1 MEPVRDAVSSV
12 LKRRVVKPT
21 EQRRAEILEA
31 ALHLFSSKG
40 FHDTTMEEVA
50 REAGVAKGTIYLY
63 FQSKE
68 HLLLALKRDFMQG
81 LTDVVANIV
90 AEAIEQI
97 EQGKNAPARGEAPR
111 TPPDYRDIIDDIF
124 QGVVDYHTSR
134 REEVEVVVRQSPS
147 PDLVHEALELER
159 EYLALVT
166 NAFKTGMDYELVHTE
181 DPEMTAHLITAA
193 IRDNIATC
201 LCYGEPA
208 DIDRLVEASKQMLYK
223 ALAPNVVL
231 PPRRPRLVKG

>member
-1 MEPVRDAVSSV
+1 LDSVRETVSSV

-31 ALHLFSSKG
+31 ALQLFSSKG

-50 REAGVAKGTIYLY
+50 NAAGVAKGTIYLY

-81 LTDVVANIV
+81 LTDAVANIV
-90 AEAIEQI
+90 ADAIEQL
-97 EQGKNAPARGEAPR
+97 EGGKG
-111 TPPDYRDIIDDIF
+111 TDYRDIIDDIF
-124 QGVVDYHTSR
+124 DSVVEYHTSR
-134 REEVEVVVRQSPS
+134 RDAVEVVVRQSPS
-147 PDLVHEALELER
+147 PDLVNEALELER
-159 EYLALVT
+159 DYLGLIT
-166 NAFKTGMDYELVHTE
+166 SAFRTGMEYGLVHTE

-208 DIDRLVEASKQMLYK
+208 DLDRLVEASKQMLYK
-223 ALAPNVVL
+223 ALAPEIEL
-231 PPRRPRLVKG
+231 PPRRPRLVRSTPS

>member
-12 LKRRVVKPT
+12 LKRRVVKQA

-90 AEAIEQI
+90 ADAIEQL
-97 EQGKNAPARGEAPR
+97 EAGQKEI
-111 TPPDYRDIIDDIF
+111 DYRDIIDDIF

-166 NAFKTGMDYELVHTE
+166 SAFRTGMEFGLVHTE
-181 DPEMTAHLITAA
+181 DPEMTAHLIIAA

-201 LCYGEPA
+201 LCYGEPS
-208 DIDRLVEASKQMLYK
+208 DIERLVEASKQMLYK
-223 ALAPNVVL
+223 ALAPGVEL
-231 PPRRPRLVKG
+231 PPRRPRLVKS

>member
-1 MEPVRDAVSSV
+1 MESVRDAVSSV

-31 ALHLFSSKG
+31 ALGLFSSKG

-81 LTDVVANIV
+81 LTDVVAGIV
-90 AEAIEQI
+90 ADAIEHL
-97 EQGKNAPARGEAPR
+97 EAGKQA
-111 TPPDYRDIIDDIF
+111 DYRDIIDDIF
-124 QGVVDYHTSR
+124 EGVVDYHRQR

-147 PDLVHEALELER
+147 PDLVREALDLER

-166 NAFKTGMDYELVHTE
+166 NAFRTGMEYDLVHTE

-208 DIDRLVEASKQMLYK
+208 DLDRLVEASKQMLYK
-223 ALAPNVVL
+223 ALAPNVEL
-231 PPRRPRLVKG
+231 PPRRPRLVRTQKI

>member
-1 MEPVRDAVSSV
+1 MDSVRDTVSSV

-21 EQRRAEILEA
+21 EQRRAEILAA

-40 FHDTTMEEVA
+40 FYDTTMEEVA

-81 LTDVVANIV
+81 LTDAVANIV
-90 AEAIEQI
+90 ADAIEQL
-97 EQGKNAPARGEAPR
+97 EAGAKS
-111 TPPDYRDIIDDIF
+111 TDYRDIIDDIF
-124 QGVVDYHTSR
+124 QSVVDYHTKR

-147 PDLVHEALELER
+147 PDLVREALELER

-166 NAFKTGMDYELVHTE
+166 NAFRTGMEYGLVHTE

-201 LCYGEPA
+201 LCYGEP
-208 DIDRLVEASKQMLYK
+208 DDLDRLVEASKQMLYK
-223 ALAPNVVL
+223 ALAPGIEL

>member
-1 MEPVRDAVSSV
+1 MESVRETVSSV

-31 ALHLFSSKG
+31 ALGLFSSKG

-50 REAGVAKGTIYLY
+50 NAAGVAKGTIYLY

-68 HLLLALKRDFMQG
+68 HLLLALKREFMQG
-81 LTDVVANIV
+81 LTDAVADIV
-90 AEAIEQI
+90 AEAIENL
-97 EQGKNAPARGEAPR
+97 EGGKA
-111 TPPDYRDIIDDIF
+111 TDYRDIIDDIF
-124 QGVVDYHTSR
+124 QSVVDYHTSR
-134 REEVEVVVRQSPS
+134 RDAVEVVVRQSPS
-147 PDLVHEALELER
+147 PDLVNEALELER
-159 EYLALVT
+159 DYLGLIT
-166 NAFKTGMDYELVHTE
+166 SAFRTGMEYGLVHTE

-208 DIDRLVEASKQMLYK
+208 DLDRLVEASKQMLYK
-223 ALAPNVVL
+223 ALAPGIEL
-231 PPRRPRLVKG
+231 PPRRPRLVRSSPVA

>member
-1 MEPVRDAVSSV
+1 LDSVRETVSSV

-31 ALHLFSSKG
+31 ALALFSSKG

-50 REAGVAKGTIYLY
+50 NAAGVAKGTIYLY

-90 AEAIEQI
+90 ADAIEQL
-97 EQGKNAPARGEAPR
+97 EAGKA
-111 TPPDYRDIIDDIF
+111 TDYRDIIDDIF
-124 QGVVDYHTSR
+124 QSVVDYHTTR
-134 REEVEVVVRQSPS
+134 RDAVEVVVRQSPS
-147 PDLVHEALELER
+147 PDLVNEALELER
-159 EYLALVT
+159 DYLGLIT
-166 NAFKTGMDYELVHTE
+166 SAFRTGMEYGLVHTE

-208 DIDRLVEASKQMLYK
+208 DLDRLVEASKQMLYK
-223 ALAPNVVL
+223 ALAPEIQL
-231 PPRRPRLVKG
+231 PPRRPRLVRTTPT

>member
-1 MEPVRDAVSSV
+1 LDSVRDTVSSV

-31 ALHLFSSKG
+31 ALALFSSKG

-50 REAGVAKGTIYLY
+50 NSAGVAKGTIYLY

-81 LTDVVANIV
+81 LTDAVANIV
-90 AEAIEQI
+90 AEAIEDL
-97 EQGKNAPARGEAPR
+97 EAGKA
-111 TPPDYRDIIDDIF
+111 TDYRDIIDAIF
-124 QGVVDYHTSR
+124 EAVVDYHTKR
-134 REEVEVVVRQSPS
+134 RDAVEVVVRQSPS
-147 PDLVHEALELER
+147 PDLVNEALELER
-159 EYLALVT
+159 DYLALVT
-166 NAFKTGMDYELVHTE
+166 SAFRTGMEYGLVHTE

-208 DIDRLVEASKQMLYK
+208 DLDRLVEASKQMLYK
-223 ALAPNVVL
+223 ALAPGIEL
-231 PPRRPRLVKG
+231 PPRRPRLVRSTPNA

>member
-1 MEPVRDAVSSV
+1 LDSVHEAAVSSV

-31 ALHLFSSKG
+31 ALRLFSSKG

-50 REAGVAKGTIYLY
+50 NAAGVAKGTIYLY

-81 LTDVVANIV
+81 LTDAVANIV
-90 AEAIEQI
+90 ADAIEQL
-97 EQGKNAPARGEAPR
+97 EGGKA
-111 TPPDYRDIIDDIF
+111 TDYRDIIDDIF
-124 QGVVDYHTSR
+124 HAVVDYHTSQR
-134 REEVEVVVRQSPS
+134 DAVEVVVRQSPS
-147 PDLVHEALELER
+147 PDLVNEALELER
-159 EYLALVT
+159 DYLGLIT
-166 NAFKTGMDYELVHTE
+166 SAFRTGMEYGLVHTE

-208 DIDRLVEASKQMLYK
+208 DLDRLVEASKQMLYK
-223 ALAPNVVL
+223 ALAPEIEL
-231 PPRRPRLVKG
+231 PPRRPRLVRTTSD

>member
-1 MEPVRDAVSSV
+1 LDSVRETVSSV

-31 ALHLFSSKG
+31 ALALFSSKG

-50 REAGVAKGTIYLY
+50 NSAGVAKGTIYLY

-81 LTDVVANIV
+81 LTDAVANIV
-90 AEAIEQI
+90 ADAIEQL
-97 EQGKNAPARGEAPR
+97 EGGKA
-111 TPPDYRDIIDDIF
+111 TDYRDIIDDIF
-124 QGVVDYHTSR
+124 DSVVEYHTTR
-134 REEVEVVVRQSPS
+134 RDAVEVVVRQSPS
-147 PDLVHEALELER
+147 PDLVSEALELER
-159 EYLALVT
+159 DYLGLIT
-166 NAFKTGMDYELVHTE
+166 NAFRTGMEYGLVHTE

-208 DIDRLVEASKQMLYK
+208 DLDRLVEASKQMLYK
-223 ALAPNVVL
+223 ALAPEIQL
-231 PPRRPRLVKG
+231 PPRRPRLVRTTPT

>member
-1 MEPVRDAVSSV
+1 MDSVRETVSSV

-31 ALHLFSSKG
+31 ALGLFSSKG
-40 FHDTTMEEVA
+40 FHDTTMDEVA
-50 REAGVAKGTIYLY
+50 NAAGVAKGTIYLY

-81 LTDVVANIV
+81 LTDAVANIV
-90 AEAIEQI
+90 ADAIERLEGGQS
-97 EQGKNAPARGEAPR
+97 
-111 TPPDYRDIIDDIF
+111 TDYRDIIDDIF
-124 QGVVDYHTSR
+124 HSVVDYHTSR
-134 REEVEVVVRQSPS
+134 REAVEVVVRQSPS
-147 PDLVHEALELER
+147 PDLVNEALELER
-159 EYLALVT
+159 DYLGLVAS
-166 NAFKTGMDYELVHTE
+166 AFRTGMEYGLVHTE

-208 DIDRLVEASKQMLYK
+208 DLDRLVEASKQMLYK
-223 ALAPNVVL
+223 ALAPDIEL
-231 PPRRPRLVKG
+231 PPRRPRLVRHT

>member
-1 MEPVRDAVSSV
+1 LDPVRETVSSV

-21 EQRRAEILEA
+21 EQRRSEILEA

-50 REAGVAKGTIYLY
+50 NAAGVAKGTIYLY

-81 LTDVVANIV
+81 LTDAVANIV
-90 AEAIEQI
+90 ADAIEQL
-97 EQGKNAPARGEAPR
+97 EGGKG
-111 TPPDYRDIIDDIF
+111 TDYRDIIDDIF
-124 QGVVDYHTSR
+124 DSVVEYHTTR
-134 REEVEVVVRQSPS
+134 RDAVEVVVRQSPS
-147 PDLVHEALELER
+147 PDLVNEALELER
-159 EYLALVT
+159 DYLGLIT
-166 NAFKTGMDYELVHTE
+166 SAFKTGMEYGLVHTE

-193 IRDNIATC
+193 IRDNIATS

-208 DIDRLVEASKQMLYK
+208 DLDRLVEASKQMLYK
-223 ALAPNVVL
+223 ALAPQIEL
-231 PPRRPRLVKG
+231 PPRRPRLVRTTPAT

>member
-1 MEPVRDAVSSV
+1 MDSVRETVSSV

-50 REAGVAKGTIYLY
+50 NAAGVAKGTIYLY

-81 LTDVVANIV
+81 LTDAVANIV
-90 AEAIEQI
+90 ADAIEQL
-97 EQGKNAPARGEAPR
+97 EGGKG
-111 TPPDYRDIIDDIF
+111 TDYRDIIDDIF
-124 QGVVDYHTSR
+124 DSVVEYHTSR
-134 REEVEVVVRQSPS
+134 RDAVEVVVRQSPS
-147 PDLVHEALELER
+147 PDLVNEALELER
-159 EYLALVT
+159 DYLGLIT
-166 NAFKTGMDYELVHTE
+166 SAFRTGMEYGLVHTE

-193 IRDNIATC
+193 IRDNIASS

-208 DIDRLVEASKQMLYK
+208 DLDRLVEASKQMLYK
-223 ALAPNVVL
+223 ALAPEIEL
-231 PPRRPRLVKG
+231 PPRRPRLVRSTPAT

>member
-1 MEPVRDAVSSV
+1 MESVRETVSSV

-31 ALHLFSSKG
+31 ALRLFSSKG

-50 REAGVAKGTIYLY
+50 NAAGVAKGTIYLY

-81 LTDVVANIV
+81 LTDAVADIV
-90 AEAIEQI
+90 ADAIEQL
-97 EQGKNAPARGEAPR
+97 EGGKA
-111 TPPDYRDIIDDIF
+111 TDYRDIIDDIF
-124 QGVVDYHTSR
+124 HSVVDYHTSR
-134 REEVEVVVRQSPS
+134 RDAVEVVVRQSPS
-147 PDLVHEALELER
+147 PDLVNEALELER
-159 EYLALVT
+159 DYLGLIT
-166 NAFKTGMDYELVHTE
+166 SAFRTGMDYGLVHTE

-208 DIDRLVEASKQMLYK
+208 DLDRLVEASKQMLYK
-223 ALAPNVVL
+223 ALAPEIEL
-231 PPRRPRLVKG
+231 PPRRPRLVRTSD

>member
-1 MEPVRDAVSSV
+1 MDSVQETVSSV

-21 EQRRAEILEA
+21 EQRRAEILDA
-31 ALHLFSSKG
+31 ALQLFSSKG

-50 REAGVAKGTIYLY
+50 NSAGVAKGTIYLY

-81 LTDVVANIV
+81 LTDAVANIV
-90 AEAIEQI
+90 ADAIEQL
-97 EQGKNAPARGEAPR
+97 EGGAKG
-111 TPPDYRDIIDDIF
+111 TDYRDIIDDIF
-124 QGVVDYHTSR
+124 HAVVEYHTNR
-134 REEVEVVVRQSPS
+134 RDAVEVVVRQSPS
-147 PDLVHEALELER
+147 PDLVNEALELER
-159 EYLALVT
+159 EYLALIT
-166 NAFKTGMDYELVHTE
+166 SAFRTGMEYGLVHTE

-208 DIDRLVEASKQMLYK
+208 DLDRLVEASKQMLYK
-223 ALAPNVVL
+223 ALAPEIEL
-231 PPRRPRLVKG
+231 PPRRPRLVRPISS

>member
-1 MEPVRDAVSSV
+1 MDSAHETVSSV

-31 ALHLFSSKG
+31 ALRLFSSKG

-50 REAGVAKGTIYLY
+50 NAAGVAKGTIYLY

-81 LTDVVANIV
+81 LTDAVANIV
-90 AEAIEQI
+90 ADAIEQL
-97 EQGKNAPARGEAPR
+97 EGGKA
-111 TPPDYRDIIDDIF
+111 TDYRDIIDDIF
-124 QGVVDYHTSR
+124 HSVVDYHTSR
-134 REEVEVVVRQSPS
+134 REAVEVVVRQSPS
-147 PDLVHEALELER
+147 PDLVSEALELER
-159 EYLALVT
+159 DYLGLIT
-166 NAFKTGMDYELVHTE
+166 SAFRTGMDYGLVHTE

-193 IRDNIATC
+193 IRDNIATS

-208 DIDRLVEASKQMLYK
+208 DLDRLVEASKQMLYK
-223 ALAPNVVL
+223 ALAPEIEL
-231 PPRRPRLVKG
+231 PPRRPRLVRTTD

>member
-1 MEPVRDAVSSV
+1 MDPVREAVSSV

-21 EQRRAEILEA
+21 EQRRAEILDA
-31 ALHLFSSKG
+31 ALRLFSSKG

-50 REAGVAKGTIYLY
+50 NAAGVAKGTIYLY

-81 LTDVVANIV
+81 LTDAVANIV
-90 AEAIEQI
+90 ADAIEQL
-97 EQGKNAPARGEAPR
+97 EGGKGS
-111 TPPDYRDIIDDIF
+111 DYRDIIDDIF
-124 QGVVDYHTSR
+124 DSVVDYHTSR
-134 REEVEVVVRQSPS
+134 REAVEVVVRQSPS
-147 PDLVHEALELER
+147 PDLVNEALELER
-159 EYLALVT
+159 EYLALIT
-166 NAFKTGMDYELVHTE
+166 SAFRTGMEYGLVHTE

-208 DIDRLVEASKQMLYK
+208 DLDRLVEASKQMLYK
-223 ALAPNVVL
+223 ALAPEIKL
-231 PPRRPRLVKG
+231 PPRRPRLVRSSPT

>member
-1 MEPVRDAVSSV
+1 MDSVHETVSSV

-21 EQRRAEILEA
+21 EQRRAEILDA
-31 ALHLFSSKG
+31 ALQLFSSKG

-50 REAGVAKGTIYLY
+50 NAAGVAKGTIYLY

-81 LTDVVANIV
+81 LTDAVAGIV
-90 AEAIEQI
+90 ADAIEQL
-97 EQGKNAPARGEAPR
+97 EGGKA
-111 TPPDYRDIIDDIF
+111 TDYRDIIDDIF
-124 QGVVDYHTSR
+124 QSVVDYHTSR
-134 REEVEVVVRQSPS
+134 RDAVEVVVRQSPS
-147 PDLVHEALELER
+147 PDLVNEALELER

-166 NAFKTGMDYELVHTE
+166 SAFRTGMEYGLVHTE

-208 DIDRLVEASKQMLYK
+208 DLDRLVEASKQMLYK
-223 ALAPNVVL
+223 ALAPDVQL
-231 PPRRPRLVKG
+231 PPRRPRLVRTTPAT

>member
-1 MEPVRDAVSSV
+1 MDSVHETVSSV

-31 ALHLFSSKG
+31 ALRLFSSKG

-50 REAGVAKGTIYLY
+50 NAAGVAKGTIYLY

-81 LTDVVANIV
+81 LTDAVANIV
-90 AEAIEQI
+90 ADAIEQL
-97 EQGKNAPARGEAPR
+97 EGGKG
-111 TPPDYRDIIDDIF
+111 TDYRDIIDDIF
-124 QGVVDYHTSR
+124 HAVVDYHTSR
-134 REEVEVVVRQSPS
+134 RDAVEVVVRQSPS
-147 PDLVHEALELER
+147 PDLVNEALELER
-159 EYLALVT
+159 DYLGLIT
-166 NAFKTGMDYELVHTE
+166 SAFRTGMEYGLVHTE

-208 DIDRLVEASKQMLYK
+208 DLDRLVEASKQMLYK
-223 ALAPNVVL
+223 ALAPEIEL
-231 PPRRPRLVKG
+231 PPRRPRLVRNTSP

>member
-1 MEPVRDAVSSV
+1 LDPVRETVSSV

-21 EQRRAEILEA
+21 EQRRSEILEA

-50 REAGVAKGTIYLY
+50 NAAGVAKGTIYLY

-81 LTDVVANIV
+81 LTDAVANIV
-90 AEAIEQI
+90 ADAIEQL
-97 EQGKNAPARGEAPR
+97 EGGKG
-111 TPPDYRDIIDDIF
+111 TDYRDIIDDIF
-124 QGVVDYHTSR
+124 DSVVEYHTTR
-134 REEVEVVVRQSPS
+134 RDAVEVVVRQSPS
-147 PDLVHEALELER
+147 PDLVNEALELER
-159 EYLALVT
+159 DYPGLIT
-166 NAFKTGMDYELVHTE
+166 SAFKTGMEYGLVHTE

-193 IRDNIATC
+193 IRDNIATS

-208 DIDRLVEASKQMLYK
+208 DLDRLVEASKQMLY
-223 ALAPNVVL
+223 
-231 PPRRPRLVKG
+231 